1 MKWLLILFTF
11 LVTSLAHVTLNAQ
24 APYQFNYQA
33 AARDASGVPITNKSI
48 RLRLS
53 IRQDAPDGP
62 AHYSETRNVTTNALG
77 LFSIGVGSG
86 GASDVMG
93 SLMSTP
99 WATGSKFLKVEM
111 DPDGGN
117 AFTDMGS
124 TQLLSVP
131 FALQSADNQWKLSG
145 QNISNKNIGSVG
157 IGTETPDPSAML
169 DLKSDSKGLLLP
181 RMSAGQRS
189 ALSQPA
195 TGLLVYQTEAPEGF
209 YYNKG
214 TPAAPDWILL
224 GGTGTPGPQGIPGPP
239 GIIGSYYNAGTI
251 AYPSS
256 TLSFITSPLE
266 ITVQAGQTVF
276 LTASRALG
284 GYAAAN
290 ELGIY
295 PACQNVTPGSPIQT
309 LGLGMF
315 GLEVPAK
322 TRSIFSVNGVFKNLP
337 AGTYRFGMAGITTSP
352 NWTNSEWGYS
362 SALVF

>member
-1 MKWLLILFTF
+1 MKWLLIFITF
-11 LVTSLAHVTLNAQ
+11 LVASLAHITVNAQ

-33 AARDASGVPITNKSI
+33 AARDASGVPLTNRNI

-53 IRQDAPDGP
+53 VHQDTPDGP
-62 AHYSETRNVTTNALG
+62 PHYSETRNVTTNALG
-77 LFSIGVGSG
+77 LFSIAVGSG
-86 GASDVMG
+86 GASDVTG
-93 SLMSTP
+93 SLGTTP
-99 WATGSKFLKVEM
+99 WGNGSKFLKVEM
-111 DPDGGN
+111 DPNGGN

-145 QNISNKNIGSVG
+145 PNISNKNIGNVG
-157 IGTETPDPSAML
+157 IGTENPDPSALL
-169 DLKSDSKGLLLP
+169 DLKSESKGLLLP
-181 RMSAGQRS
+181 RMTAGQRN

-195 TGLLVYQTEAPEGF
+195 TGLLVYQTEAPAGF

-224 GGTGTPGPQGIPGPP
+224 GAAGSQGPQGIPGPA
-239 GIIGSYYNAGTI
+239 GIVGSYYNAGTMP
-251 AYPSS
+251 YPSS
-256 TLSFITSPLE
+256 TLSFITKPLE

-276 LTASRALG
+276 LTSSRALG

-295 PACQNVTPGSPIQT
+295 PACQNVTPGSPIQP

-315 GLEVPAK
+315 GLQVPAN
-322 TRSIFSVNGVFKNLP
+322 TRSIFSVNGVFKDLP
-337 AGTYRFGMAGITTSP
+337 AGTYRFGMAGITPSA
-352 NWTNSEWGYS
+352 NWTNSEWGYN